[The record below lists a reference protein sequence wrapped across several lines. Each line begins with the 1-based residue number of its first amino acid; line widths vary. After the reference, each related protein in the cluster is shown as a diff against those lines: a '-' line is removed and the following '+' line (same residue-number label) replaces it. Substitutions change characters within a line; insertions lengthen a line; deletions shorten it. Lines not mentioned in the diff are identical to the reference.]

1 MHQIHVLLFPLS
13 VLGYNFEL
21 YFSVFVIRDTEL
33 NWAEEEVLDGGKT
46 LLTFQN
52 QGCKQTQKVHV
63 TE

>member
-46 LLTFQN
+46 LLTF
-52 QGCKQTQKVHV
+52 
-63 TE
+63 